1 MANWNIKKKNGDNV
15 IFSDNSV
22 NTRTENRSN
31 NSAPESN
38 FFNNSFTS
46 TSTNSVFM
54 DDQLIYE
61 DRGYN
66 NQPNKV
72 VTNRIPELLKEERK
86 ANNRII
92 IALFVL
98 AFFFAPPMFILMV
111 TMQFL
116 ILISYQSKLVERSLS
131 QHLVRRNLR
140 LLVDSQ

>member
-31 NSAPESN
+31 NSVPERN
-38 FFNNSFTS
+38 FFNDSFTS
-46 TSTNSVFM
+46 TLTNSVFL

-61 DRGYN
+61 DRGNN

-111 TMQFL
+111 IFRML
-116 ILISYQSKLVERSLS
+116 GCMKAR
-131 QHLVRRNLR
+131 
-140 LLVDSQ
+140 

>member
-31 NSAPESN
+31 NSVPESN

-111 TMQFL
+111 IFRML
-116 ILISYQSKLVERSLS
+116 GCMK
-131 QHLVRRNLR
+131 VR
-140 LLVDSQ
+140 